1 MPLKKKVRDIMIPL
15 ERYAVVP
22 PDATLRDAVNSLRQ
36 SYCEVETGYCSESGP
51 RTVLVVDSAGKL
63 KGVLDFQTILKVLI
77 PEVSGKLSQKLA
89 SLEVS
94 VVFAEAGISDM
105 DVSREDLSARV
116 LKNAGVRVD
125 QIMLKSLG
133 EADGDME
140 LIDALKLI
148 FRKKMTILPIYES
161 GKLIGVVRD
170 NDLFLT
176 VADIIGE

>member
-1 MPLKKKVRDIMIPL
+1 MPLKKKVKDIMIPL

-22 PDATLRDAVNSLRQ
+22 PDATLRDAVLSLRQ

-51 RTVLVVDSAGKL
+51 RTVLVVDSAGAL
-63 KGVLDFQTILKVLI
+63 KGVLDFHTILKVLI

-105 DVSREDLSARV
+105 DVSKEDLSARV
-116 LKNAGVRVD
+116 LKNASVPVE
-125 QIMLKSLG
+125 QIMLKSRG

-140 LIDALKLI
+140 LIDALKKI
-148 FRKKMTILPIYES
+148 FRKKMTILPIYEG

-170 NDLFLT
+170 NDLFLA
-176 VADIIGE
+176 VADIIGQ